1 MDNNYYHNNKNNKK
15 MYGVT
20 PEQKRLAELRSRHD
34 KLYNLEKSLNLVIE
48 NPNIP
53 KRDVEE
59 YISRVKDSEEERRMI
74 VREMKKYI
82 QQ

>member
-1 MDNNYYHNNKNNKK
+1 

-20 PEQKRLAELRSRHD
+20 PEQKRLAGLRSRHD
-34 KLYNLEKSLNLVIE
+34 QLHNLEKSLNLIIE

-53 KRDVEE
+53 KREVEE